1 MVAAADVL
9 SMLLTLL
16 SSALQGIPLC
26 PNESTTTDIYVTTSG
41 NLTFCD
47 LPCKAEGDY
56 NVDHRSS
63 MVFTYFCQNQSLHVY
78 GRYKIRTTLDKT
90 CGCVTVSK
98 AKCEDAGTYFI
109 YYIDKNQRKTPYNT
123 QDCHVMAPISINNI
137 SKTILGENSSL
148 TVFYTGDEPAI
159 VIWSRI
165 GGELPEDHLLTNHNK
180 TLIVPSTATGV
191 YRVVVSNRASKD
203 VQEYTMPSRGPHHT
217 KVGIILGIIIPG
229 LFVIVM
235 ALVIYKKCKNK
246 KEGRP

>member
-16 SSALQGIPLC
+16 IPALRGIPLC
-26 PNESTTTDIYVTTSG
+26 PKESTTTDTYVTTSG

-47 LPCKAEGDY
+47 LPCEAEGDY

-63 MVFTYFCQNQSLHVY
+63 MVFTYYCQNQSLHVY

-90 CGCVTVSK
+90 CGCVRVSD
-98 AKCEDAGTYFI
+98 AQYEDAGRYFI
-109 YYIDKNQRKTPYNT
+109 YYIDKNQRNTPYNT
-123 QDCHVMAPISINNI
+123 LDCHVMAPISITNI
-137 SKTILGENSSL
+137 SETCRGENSSL
-148 TVFYTGDEPAI
+148 TVFYTGDGPPI

-165 GGELPEDHLLTNHNK
+165 GGGLPEGHLLTNHNK

-203 VQEYTMPSRGPHHT
+203 IQEYTMSSRGPHHT
-217 KVGIILGIIIPG
+217 KVGIKILGIIIPG

-235 ALVIYKKCKNK
+235 ASVIYKKCKNK
-246 KEGRP
+246 